1 MMADEL
7 PAEDGVATAS
17 WPSRKPR
24 GRSSRV
30 SRRTMLP
37 PLTAIGVL
45 MLAHFLFGAAQPMS
59 ALFVSGCMIVAALAS
74 VMLAGPRYVTFG
86 MVIGAAVVWLFGLAG
101 WAGPLDVAMPHLA
114 VLFAAGAAWTAAYVC
129 ARQRS
134 ALDIMWAGL
143 VWTSFVYC
151 AWMFFRHIAAGFAGA
166 GDAATFEGV
175 FSSAA
180 EASVLFGMLAL
191 MGSARVS
198 HVLKQIDAEASSRS
212 EGVEKLMRDGLG
224 GLLLLGFAVTCLVLT
239 GSRVG
244 FMITGGVIVLHAWWD
259 TRTLVRHTER
269 GLVRRVIGRVTPFL
283 AIGVVAWG
291 IWLAYA
297 EDESVADGLAGA
309 VPFTSFQRLQTY
321 WFAFQQH
328 PVFGIGLGNLEIVR
342 DRVTTLANAR
352 ALLAPG
358 DAQNVALSWLVEAGV
373 AGTAALTLLL
383 GAMHVQLARGLGSR
397 HAPRTFLR
405 LALAASL
412 LLLIHGLTD
421 SSLNLPSL
429 VLLYAFLLGAGC
441 GVASWRRPSSSG
453 ASQEDAGS

>member
-1 MMADEL
+1 MTTTLHTEPGSSTPAGPGVLFGRSAEGFLAARVGDNAFAMLPGGDGRYYLASAWYIARPIAEWTRSDFYGHSGELADE
-7 PAEDGVATAS
+7 
-17 WPSRKPR
+17 
-24 GRSSRV
+24 
-30 SRRTMLP
+30 
-37 PLTAIGVL
+37 
-45 MLAHFLFGAAQPMS
+45 AAFRAQVEEN
-59 ALFVSGCMIVAALAS
+59 AL
-74 VMLAGPRYVTFG
+74 
-86 MVIGAAVVWLFGLAG
+86 
-101 WAGPLDVAMPHLA
+101 HQ
-114 VLFAAGAAWTAAYVC
+114 
-129 ARQRS
+129 RQRS

-244 FMITGGVIVLHAWWD
+244 FMITGGVVVLHAWWD

-342 DRVTTLANAR
+342 DHVTTLANAR

-421 SSLNLPSL
+421 SSLSLPSL